1 MAPMGFSLNSLADF
15 GLTLEAGPFC
25 RRKSIDLTNITKLVE
40 LHSLLPYS
48 YGCVPVVFEYR
59 RS

>member
-1 MAPMGFSLNSLADF
+1 MF

-25 RRKSIDLTNITKLVE
+25 RRKRIDLTNTTKFDA

-48 YGCVPVVFEYR
+48 YRCVPAAFEYDAG
-59 RS
+59 